1 MIKKSKLRV
10 IYCTFPTKQSA
21 EDLAFDLITEKLA
34 ACVNILPVEASV
46 YKWKEKVCI
55 EKEFAALIKT
65 TEKKLKKTI
74 FFIEKEHPYEVP
86 CVVVYKPEAV
96 LKSYDRWAVTLLK

>member
-1 MIKKSKLRV
+1 MNKKSKLRV
-10 IYCTFPTKQSA
+10 IYCTFPTKQNA
-21 EDLAFDLITEKLA
+21 EDVAFDLITEKLA
-34 ACVNILPVEASV
+34 ACVNILPIEASV

-74 FFIEKEHPYEVP
+74 SFIQKDHPYEVP

-96 LKSYDRWAVTLLK
+96 VKAYDRWAISLLK

>member
-1 MIKKSKLRV
+1 MNKRSKLRV

-21 EDLAFDLITEKLA
+21 EDLAFGLITEKLA

-65 TEKKLKKTI
+65 SEKKLKKTI
-74 FFIEKEHPYEVP
+74 SFIEKEHPYEVP
-86 CVVVYKPEAV
+86 CVVVYKPEAI
-96 LKSYDRWAVTLLK
+96 LKSYERWAISLLK